1 VGVAANNILVANAG
15 VSGDSNTIRLGTQA
29 SHTRTFIA
37 GIHGTTIPV
46 FATPLYINQNGQLGS
61 QASSRRYKERIR
73 DLNDVSQKILQLRP
87 VQFHY
92 KADPDGP
99 VEYGLIAEEVAEVFP
114 QLVLYGPEGEAE
126 SVRYDALVP
135 LLVNEL
141 TRVQQSLEK
150 GD

>member
-1 VGVAANNILVANAG
+1 
-15 VSGDSNTIRLGTQA
+15 
-29 SHTRTFIA
+29 
-37 GIHGTTIPV
+37 
-46 FATPLYINQNGQLGS
+46 
-61 QASSRRYKERIR
+61 
-73 DLNDVSQKILQLRP
+73 LNDVSQEILQLRP

-150 GD
+150 AISDLTAVSQRLAALEARDRSSQRAGQ